1 MTSYKIDLE
10 SGLTEQ
16 SNKYRFAS
24 EGGHLISPQQIITA
38 NPQMVID
45 IPEVD
50 IQCDDMP
57 LVACEYGTS
66 RGPIDIL
73 IITSNADVIIVET
86 KLLRNS
92 ESHRT
97 VVAQSIDYTKALY
110 SENIKDVLSKLE
122 KNATINQKTL
132 VELRRNE
139 VWRATLDKNISSG
152 NFQVVILGD
161 EIHPNVIG
169 MVESI
174 QSAPHMAF
182 TIYLVE
188 LDPVAFDKNTVI
200 VTPRVVSKTLEVERS
215 VIRIQIDHEKKT
227 HQIESEIPSKEG
239 KGSKPKLTEAEY
251 LDSVTRREFRD
262 AIENFWDNWKAVG
275 GDIRMGTVGF
285 SAGINY
291 SGKRIPI
298 FYAYHSTVDIIPES
312 HKLSYNIPDEL
323 YNQYRS
329 DLKSSET
336 VYDGYCISNK
346 RAVHFD
352 RISQEDL
359 QIIIDSSIN
368 LAKRLIESE
377 ES

>member
-122 KNATINQKTL
+122 KK
-132 VELRRNE
+132 RN
-139 VWRATLDKNISSG
+139 DKS
-152 NFQVVILGD
+152 
-161 EIHPNVIG
+161 
-169 MVESI
+169 
-174 QSAPHMAF
+174 
-182 TIYLVE
+182 
-188 LDPVAFDKNTVI
+188 
-200 VTPRVVSKTLEVERS
+200 
-215 VIRIQIDHEKKT
+215 
-227 HQIESEIPSKEG
+227 
-239 KGSKPKLTEAEY
+239 
-251 LDSVTRREFRD
+251 
-262 AIENFWDNWKAVG
+262 ENFG
-275 GDIRMGTVGF
+275 GT
-285 SAGINY
+285 
-291 SGKRIPI
+291 K
-298 FYAYHSTVDIIPES
+298 
-312 HKLSYNIPDEL
+312 
-323 YNQYRS
+323 
-329 DLKSSET
+329 
-336 VYDGYCISNK
+336 
-346 RAVHFD
+346 
-352 RISQEDL
+352 
-359 QIIIDSSIN
+359 
-368 LAKRLIESE
+368 AKRSLESYIR
-377 ES
+377 